1 MVPELHYEDF
11 SRQFRPWKKECT
23 ESTQLMTKIKSFKNN
38 FLIME
43 NFINPKQVYAD
54 LRSDFM
60 FKKAF
65 GQKHIMI
72 PFLNAILKI
81 KGF

>member
-1 MVPELHYEDF
+1 MSDKQRINNLQRNHQPFLAII
-11 SRQFRPWKKECT
+11 P
-23 ESTQLMTKIKSFKNN
+23 IKSLKND

>member
-1 MVPELHYEDF
+1 
-11 SRQFRPWKKECT
+11 
-23 ESTQLMTKIKSFKNN
+23 
-38 FLIME
+38 ME